1 MEKRAL
7 LVIDVQKYFI
17 NRYTQH
23 IPEKIA
29 DFIKKNNNRFD
40 YILFFKFLNS
50 WQSNWVKIS
59 DWTKMFKSPEID
71 IVPELNQF
79 VNKNNMFTKTAF
91 SCFKAK
97 GFADF
102 VRNKKINDL
111 YLCGLD
117 THACIYCTAMEAY
130 ELGFNIHV
138 IADLCAASHG
148 LNYHLNSL
156 KALKRN
162 LGDKIII
169 NSTTKII

>member
-7 LVIDVQKYFI
+7 LVIDVQNYFI
-17 NRYTQH
+17 NKFTNN
-23 IPEKIA
+23 IPGKIA
-29 DFIKKNNNRFD
+29 KYLEINKTKFD
-40 YILFFKFLNS
+40 YVLFFKFVNS
-50 WQSNWVKIS
+50 RKSNWVRLS
-59 DWTKMFKSPEID
+59 NWQKMFKSPEID

-79 VNKNNMFTKTAF
+79 VNKNNLFTKTAF

>member
-1 MEKRAL
+1 MKKAL

-17 NRYTQH
+17 NKFTRD
-23 IPEKIA
+23 IPGKIVKYLEDNKA
-29 DFIKKNNNRFD
+29 KFD
-40 YILFFKFLNS
+40 DILFFKFVNS
-50 WQSNWVKIS
+50 RQSNWVRLS
-59 DWTKMFKSPEID
+59 NWQKMFESPETD

-79 VNKNNMFTKTAF
+79 TNQNNLFTKTAF

-97 GFADF
+97 GFTSF
-102 VRNKKINDL
+102 IKNKKINEL

-117 THACIYCTAMEAY
+117 THACIYCTTMEGY
-130 ELGFNIHV
+130 ELGFDIHV

-148 LNYHLNSL
+148 LNYHLNSI